1 MKKRP
6 DSMSVVFSLFK
17 EWGVVAQPICLNES
31 RIIKEKSEK
40 NGCCI
45 CDSSNVLLQTGVFHE
60 KSFFDIFLP
69 YSARTTTR
77 QQRKVI
83 STAMFWRWC
92 CGGGHHTHNTQRERC
107 KVVVVLLLLAMVS
120 VGRHVTT
127 HARERYEG
135 AMRGLA
141 KLVAR

>member
-1 MKKRP
+1 MKKMDAVFVIVLMYSFKLAFFMKKVFLIYFYHTPLVLLP
-6 DSMSVVFSLFK
+6 DSNGKLFQRQCF
-17 EWGVVAQPICLNES
+17 GV
-31 RIIKEKSEK
+31 
-40 NGCCI
+40 G
-45 CDSSNVLLQTGVFHE
+45 
-60 KSFFDIFLP
+60 
-69 YSARTTTR
+69 
-77 QQRKVI
+77 
-83 STAMFWRWC
+83 
-92 CGGGHHTHNTQRERC
+92 HNTQRERC